1 VTIDLMKGTAMAVTN
16 DEIMQLVEGQ
26 TVPSAFLATV
36 AAHGD
41 DVALRWKDTDG
52 DAWHEMTFGEYAA
65 RVAKVAAGLQALGI
79 APGQRIVLMM
89 RNIPEFHVIDMAT
102 YFCGATPVSIY
113 NSSSPEQISY
123 LVNHCD
129 AVLAIAENQTFLDR
143 FLEIR
148 DELPTVHTLLT
159 IHADERTPADVKT
172 VDELSDVEPLDLA
185 SAAGNCVPDDL
196 ATMIYTSGTTGPP
209 KGVMLTH
216 RNITWTVESL
226 RRCLPFDSYA
236 GQRVVSYLPMAH
248 IAERSTSHYSHAF
261 LGYEVTTCPEPGLLS
276 QYLAHVHPTLMFGVP
291 RVWEKIYAGV
301 NAALAADPERQKQFN
316 DGVAAAEPLSEKIDW
331 GTATDEERE
340 LWDFLQ
346 AAFAPV
352 RALVGLD
359 QIESAITGA
368 APMSAEMLAW
378 FRAIGVPLAEIYGM
392 SESTGPMT
400 FVATKVKAGT
410 VGPAIPG
417 CEVKL
422 ADDGEII
429 CRGGNVFVGYLHE
442 PEKTAEALDADG
454 WLHSGD
460 IGVVDDDG
468 YYTVV
473 DRKKELIITAG
484 GKNIS
489 PANLEA
495 ALKMISIVGQACAI
509 GDQRPFITAL
519 VVLDPE
525 VAPAWARQRGIERTS
540 IGELAENPEVIA
552 AVEAELDEVMEPFNH
567 AEQVKKI
574 KVLGEEWLPD
584 TDVLTPTSKL
594 KRRGIHARY
603 EKEIEALYAR

>member
-1 VTIDLMKGTAMAVTN
+1 MTVTN
-16 DEIMQLVEGQ
+16 EEIMQVVEGR
-26 TVPSAFLATV
+26 TVPSAFLETV
-36 AAHGD
+36 AAQPD
-41 DVALRWKDTDG
+41 AVALRWQDRDG
-52 DAWHEMTFGEYAA
+52 DEWHELTFAGYAE
-65 RVAKVAAGLQALGI
+65 RVAKVAAGLQAAGVTK
-79 APGQRIVLMM
+79 GQRIVLMM
-89 RNIPEFHVIDMAT
+89 RNIPEFHVIDMAA

-129 AVLAIAENQTFLDR
+129 AVVAIAEDHTFLDR

-148 DELPTVHTLLT
+148 DELPTIHTILTVHP
-159 IHADERTPADVKT
+159 DDQTPDDVRS
-172 VDELSDVEPLDLA
+172 VDEISDVDPIDLT
-185 SAAGNCVPDDL
+185 AAAANCEPDDL

-216 RNITWTVESL
+216 RNIAWTVESL
-226 RRCLPFDSYA
+226 RICLPFEQYV

-276 QYLAHVHPTLMFGVP
+276 AYLAHVHPTLMFGVP
-291 RVWEKIYAGV
+291 RVWEKIYAGI
-301 NAALAADPERQKQFN
+301 NAALAADPERQQQFN
-316 DGVAAAEPLSEKIDW
+316 DGVAAATPLADKIAW
-331 GTATDEERE
+331 GTATDADRE

-346 AAFAPV
+346 SAFEPV

-359 QIESAITGA
+359 QLEAGISGA
-368 APMSAEMLAW
+368 APIAAEMLAW
-378 FRAIGVPLAEIYGM
+378 FRAIGVPLSEIYGM

-400 FVATKVKAGT
+400 WAATKVRAGT

-422 ADDGEII
+422 ADDGEIV
-429 CRGGNVFVGYLHE
+429 CKGGNVFVGYLHE
-442 PEKTAEALDADG
+442 PEKTAETLDDDG

-468 YYTVV
+468 YFKIV

-495 ALKMISIVGQACAI
+495 ALKMIPLIGQACAI
-509 GDQRPFITAL
+509 GDQKPFISAL

-525 VAPAWARQRGIERTS
+525 VAPVWARQQGIDDVS
-540 IGELAENPEVIA
+540 LGALAENSEVIKE
-552 AVEAELDEVMEPFNH
+552 VEDGVVKAMEPFNH
-567 AEQVKKI
+567 AEQVKKV

-603 EKEIEALYAR
+603 EKEIDALYAR